1 MKQNQS
7 DPLIPNSAP
16 EIRNKMLE
24 AIGITDVDDIYASIP
39 KEIRLSRS
47 LNLPEPIR
55 SESRLRKHV
64 EKILSTNRNAQDNI
78 SFLGAGCWQHYV
90 PAVCDE
96 IAQRGEFV
104 TAYGGGQFGDHGKWQ
119 AVFEFQ
125 SLLGEL
131 IGMEV
136 VSTPTYDWSAA
147 ANSALL
153 MACRYTG
160 RNEILVPETISSD
173 RFLQMQNFVRS
184 VASIKTIKMVPDT
197 GLMDIADLKSKISRN
212 TATVYFENP
221 TYLGGIETGAH
232 EIVGIAKSKG
242 ALATVGV
249 DPITLGVISPP
260 SEYGADIVVGDIQPL
275 GIHMYGGGGL
285 GGFIASNDDPELVAE
300 YNALLVSIAPGLR
313 PGEFGFDYSTF
324 DRTSYEKRGISPD
337 YIGTTQWL
345 WAIIAGVYLSLM
357 GPVGMK
363 EVGKTIMER
372 SSYASSM
379 LGSLPGIKSPVFP
392 SVFFKEFVVDFSNT
406 GKTVTEI
413 NTELLDRGIFGGFDL
428 SNQFKSLGQSSLY
441 CVTEVHDKDDID
453 FLVQSLKEVLT

>member
-1 MKQNQS
+1 MKQNKS
-7 DPLIPNSAP
+7 DPFIPNSVP
-16 EIRNKMLE
+16 SIRDKMLD
-24 AIGITDVDDIYASIP
+24 AIGIKSVEDIYASIP
-39 KEIRLSRS
+39 NEIRFGGA
-47 LNLPEPIR
+47 LNLPSPIR

-64 EKILSTNRNAQDNI
+64 EQILSKNRNAQDNI
-78 SFLGAGCWQHYV
+78 NFLGAGCWQHYV

-131 IGMEV
+131 IGMDV

-160 RNEILVPETISSD
+160 RNEILVPETISAD
-173 RFLQMQNFVRS
+173 RLLQMYNFVRP
-184 VASIKTIKMVPDT
+184 VASIKKIKMVSNT
-197 GLMDIADLKSKISRN
+197 GLMDTSDLRSKISSA
-212 TATVYFENP
+212 TASVYFENP
-221 TYLGGIETGAH
+221 TFLGAIETGAY
-232 EIVGIAKSKG
+232 EIVDIAKSKG

-285 GGFIASNDDPELVAE
+285 GGFIASNDNPELIAE

-324 DRTSYEKRGISPD
+324 DRTSYEKRGLSPD

-357 GPVGMK
+357 GPVGMN

-372 SSYASSM
+372 SSYASKK
-379 LGSLPGIKSPVFP
+379 LGNIPGIKSP
-392 SVFFKEFVVDFSNT
+392 SLSNLFFKEFVVDFSDT
-406 GKTVTEI
+406 GKTVEEI
-413 NTELLDRGIFGGFDL
+413 NIDLLDRGVFGGFDL
-428 SNQFKSLGQSSLY
+428 SSQFKCLGQSSLY
-441 CVTEVHDKDDID
+441 CVTEVHTKDDID
-453 FLVQSLKEVLT
+453 FLTQSLKEILT